1 MASSRNPTTL
11 SNLNIQWEWEGDKGV
26 WQQFPLDVQQQIS
39 QAFNAGNKEVTINQ
53 TEEISMTIKFTDMIQ
68 INQKTK
74 FMRRLRLCI
83 EFADKNSLSVYEYE
97 NESKKWLIY
106 NAEITIKIAHAI
118 ENHQTTLLINNRNQS
133 YEVDLEELTET
144 NSETKAVR
152 KIRRV
157 KSMAKIPLAV
167 STSSNKRSLNFDDQL
182 ENTKKK
188 PIVSKSAPTEKSA
201 SKPKSTPIEE
211 SVSKPKTAPIDK
223 SASKPKSAPIEES
236 ASKSKTAPIEKS
248 ASKSKTAP
256 TEETTSKPKTAP
268 IEESASKSKP
278 APKEKSASKSKP
290 APIEKSAMR
299 TITTVVGKV
308 PVDSECASMSGKAH
322 VYCEDKDVFDCM
334 LNQTD
339 VGNNNNKF
347 YLIQL
352 LEENNSKKYYVW
364 LRWGRVGYN
373 GQNNLEHFGCDL
385 DDAKRF
391 FCKKFSDKTKN
402 DFYYRDA
409 FTKYPGKYDYV
420 QLDYNPSN
428 KLDENNKT
436 QLATIEQLKGLPVPE
451 SKLDQRIQNL
461 IQLICNVRAME
472 EALLEMK
479 FDARKNPLGKLSAT
493 QIKAGYS
500 SLKEIEAFIK
510 TNKFNSAFIEANNIY
525 YTRIPHEFGR
535 NTPPLIKTIQQLKS
549 EIELL
554 EALDDIEIAFTTLNI
569 ETNTRLNP
577 IDQHYEQLKCKLN
590 PIDKTKDIHK
600 IISKYLQTTHAS
612 THEQYKMQIEDIFE
626 IERENENEV
635 FKDVGNKMLLWHGSR
650 LTNFAG
656 IMSQGLRI
664 APPEAPV
671 TGYMFGKGLYFADMS
686 SKSANYCYPTP
697 SKNTGL
703 VLLSEVA
710 LGKCNELLNADNNAH
725 RLPDGFSSV
734 KGLGSIAPNLK
745 NAVTLDNDVVIP
757 MGPSES
763 TDVNNPKGY
772 TLNYNEY
779 IVYDTKQVRMRYVIK
794 LKFLF
799 K

>member
-1 MASSRNPTTL
+1 MATGRNPTTL

-26 WQQFPLDVQQQIS
+26 WQQFPLDIQQQIS
-39 QAFNAGNKEVTINQ
+39 QAFNAGNKEVMINQ
-53 TEEISMTIKFTDMIQ
+53 TEEICMTIKFTDMIQ

-157 KSMAKIPLAV
+157 KSMAKLPLAV

-188 PIVSKSAPTEKSA
+188 PVVSKSAPTE
-201 SKPKSTPIEE
+201 
-211 SVSKPKTAPIDK
+211 K

-236 ASKSKTAPIEKS
+236 ASKSKTASIEKS

>member
-39 QAFNAGNKEVTINQ
+39 QAFNAGNKEVMINQ
-53 TEEISMTIKFTDMIQ
+53 TEEICMTIKFTDMIQ

-106 NAEITIKIAHAI
+106 NAEITIKIAQAI

-144 NSETKAVR
+144 NLETKAVR

-211 SVSKPKTAPIDK
+211 SVSKPKTAPI
-223 SASKPKSAPIEES
+223 
-236 ASKSKTAPIEKS
+236 EKS
-248 ASKSKTAP
+248 ASKSKAAP
-256 TEETTSKPKTAP
+256 TEESTSKPKTAP

-373 GQNNLEHFGCDL
+373 GQNSLEHFGCDL

-451 SKLDQRIQNL
+451 SKLDPRIQNL
-461 IQLICNVRAME
+461 IQLVCNVRAME

-479 FDARKNPLGKLSAT
+479 FDARKNPLGKLSST

-577 IDQHYEQLKCKLN
+577 IDQHYAQLKCKLN
-590 PIDKTKDIHK
+590 PIDKTKDTYT

-612 THEQYKMQIEDIFE
+612 THAQYRMQIEDIFE

-635 FKDVGNKMLLWHGSR
+635 FNDVGNKMLLWHGSR

-734 KGLGSIAPNLK
+734 KGLGSIAPNMK